1 MTDFLPVLLGSDA
14 NVYGMARSFYSQYG
28 VTSVAVCKGALVA
41 TANSK
46 LVHIAVLEP
55 ELEQDD
61 VFVRTLIDFA
71 KQQTKPLVLVSCAD
85 GYTILLARH
94 REELAPYYHFA
105 CPDLQTVLDLDIK
118 DNFYRACAAHGLS
131 YPKTATCTAQNYRS
145 VTLPFAF
152 PCIIKASNS
161 AAYWNCSFPHKKKVF
176 LAQNR
181 EEFDQITAAIYGSSY
196 QDELILQEYI
206 PGDDNCMRVLNA
218 YCGLDRKVHLMALGR
233 PLLEEQTPEGIG
245 NYAAILSVHDGELLA
260 RMRAFLEDVGWV
272 GFANFDMKYDART
285 GEYKLFEMNPRQ
297 GRSSYFVTA
306 SGYNLAKWLVEDV
319 LEHKDTGYTEANTQ
333 SLWMIAPYG
342 VIRKYLK
349 DPELLAEAARLKKA
363 GKCAHQL
370 FCREDFTLKRFLW
383 YIRSQLNYYRK
394 TARYYGNKS
403 LRD

>member
-14 NVYGMARSFYSQYG
+14 NVYGMARSFYGQYG
-28 VTSVAVCKGALVA
+28 VTSAAVCKGALVA

-46 LVHIAVLEP
+46 LVKIAVLEP
-55 ELEQDD
+55 RLEEDE
-61 VFVRTLIDFA
+61 VFVRTLVDFA
-71 KQQTKPLVLVSCAD
+71 RRQTRPLVLVSCAD

-131 YPKTATCTAQNYRS
+131 YPKTATCTAENYKT
-145 VTLPFAF
+145 VTLPFDL
-152 PCIIKASNS
+152 PCIIKASYS
-161 AAYWNCSFPHKKKVF
+161 ASYWNCSFPHKKKVF

-181 EEFDQITAAIYGSSY
+181 QEFDAITAAIYGSSY

-245 NYAAILSVHDGELLA
+245 NYAAILSIHDGELLA

-297 GRSSYFVTA
+297 GRSSYYVTA

-319 LEHKDTGYTEANTQ
+319 LEHRDTGYAE

-349 DPELLAEAARLKKA
+349 DPALLAEAARLKKA

-370 FCREDFTLKRFLW
+370 FCKEDLTLKRLLW